1 MITGSLV
8 PASELGADN
17 LKNLSSPLTD
27 ILVMVCLI
35 DCEEFEQ
42 GSSNSEFV
50 VSEVSDFSSDVELMQ
65 PDNCREI
72 TSRIVNKVLLLNM
85 LTTA

>member
-1 MITGSLV
+1 M
-8 PASELGADN
+8 A
-17 LKNLSSPLTD
+17 
-27 ILVMVCLI
+27 CFI
-35 DCEEFEQ
+35 DCEEFRQ

-65 PDNCREI
+65 PDNGSEK
-72 TSRIVNKVLLLNM
+72 TSRIVNTVPLLNI